1 MIGTKR
7 TKMKNRNKQAK
18 VNIKN
23 LRGSAF
29 GLRLRTATSKNFTNK
44 VENTKWGKD
53 IISKPKSQYVQT
65 YSHTNMVQSLLSQWT
80 KWASTHFG
88 QSN

>member
-23 LRGSAF
+23 LCGSAF
-29 GLRLRTATSKNFTNK
+29 GLRPQAM
-44 VENTKWGKD
+44 TKKF
-53 IISKPKSQYVQT
+53 
-65 YSHTNMVQSLLSQWT
+65 H
-80 KWASTHFG
+80 
-88 QSN
+88 

>member
-7 TKMKNRNKQAK
+7 TKMKNRNKHAQ

-29 GLRLRTATSKNFTNK
+29 GLRPQMATSKNFTNK
-44 VENTKWGKD
+44 VQNTK
-53 IISKPKSQYVQT
+53 
-65 YSHTNMVQSLLSQWT
+65 
-80 KWASTHFG
+80 
-88 QSN
+88 

>member
-29 GLRLRTATSKNFTNK
+29 GLRPQMATSKNFTNK
-44 VENTKWGKD
+44 VENTKWCKD
-53 IISKPKSQYVQT
+53 IISKPKPQYAQT
-65 YSHTNMVQSLLSQWT
+65 YSHTNIVQSLLSQY
-80 KWASTHFG
+80 KV
-88 QSN
+88 

>member
-1 MIGTKR
+1 MIGTKK

-29 GLRLRTATSKNFTNK
+29 GLHPRMATSKNFTNK
-44 VENTKWGKD
+44 VENTK
-53 IISKPKSQYVQT
+53 
-65 YSHTNMVQSLLSQWT
+65 
-80 KWASTHFG
+80 
-88 QSN
+88 